1 MEFVR
6 PEIMVFVFLIVA
18 STAFFSYL
26 SIMAFVN
33 GRRKERDAYYRN
45 ETVRRLTESQG
56 AGAAAAIEVL
66 REEDRLQIRRRVES
80 IKLSGLVTVAIGFGL
95 MVFFFF
101 VDHDTR
107 EIGVSLGSVPLLVG
121 ASLLLYAYA
130 LAPKQPA

>member
-18 STAFFSYL
+18 SIAFFSYL
-26 SIMAFVN
+26 SIMSFVN

-56 AGAAAAIEVL
+56 AGAAATIDVL

-80 IKLSGLVTVAIGFGL
+80 IKLSGLVTVAIGLGL

-121 ASLLLYAYA
+121 ASLLLYVYA

>member
-56 AGAAAAIEVL
+56 AGADAAIEVI

-80 IKLSGLVTVAIGFGL
+80 IKLGGVVTVAIGLGL

>member
-1 MEFVR
+1 MEFFR
-6 PEIMVFVFLIVA
+6 PEILVFVFLIFA
-18 STAFFSYL
+18 SISFFSYL

-56 AGAAAAIEVL
+56 AGAGAAIEVI

-80 IKLSGLVTVAIGFGL
+80 IKLGGLVTVAVGL
-95 MVFFFF
+95 GVMVFFFF

-130 LAPKQPA
+130 LAPKHAE

>member
-1 MEFVR
+1 MEFFR
-6 PEIMVFVFLIVA
+6 PEIFFFVFLIIA
-18 STAFFSYL
+18 SISFFSYL

-45 ETVRRLTESQG
+45 ETVRRLTDSQG
-56 AGAAAAIEVL
+56 AGAAAVIEVI

-80 IKLSGLVTVAIGFGL
+80 IKLGGLVTVAIGLGL
-95 MVFFFF
+95 IVFFFF

-130 LAPKQPA
+130 LAPKHAE

>member
-18 STAFFSYL
+18 SIAFFSYL

-56 AGAAAAIEVL
+56 AGAAATIDVL

-80 IKLSGLVTVAIGFGL
+80 IKLSGLVTVAIGLGL

-121 ASLLLYAYA
+121 ASLLLYVYA